1 MKFVRPPAV
10 AINLSSAD
18 GPPLKIVG
26 YISFHLALGDI
37 TLPVDVLVLRVT
49 GPNKMLF
56 DDSIMGAFRAVL
68 N

>member
-37 TLPVDVLVLRVT
+37 TLPVEVLILPAS
-49 GPNKMLF
+49 GPNKSLI
-56 DDSIMGAFRAVL
+56 DDSIMGARAVL